1 MPTRLFS
8 ILLLAAALSACGQEK
23 LQHNAY
29 LSSDQAAARDQLAR
43 LDGQRQRTIGENEAG
58 RTYNEGILR

>member
-8 ILLLAAALSACGQEK
+8 ILLLAATLSACGQEK

-29 LSSDQAAARDQLAR
+29 LTSDQAAERGQLAR
-43 LDGQRQRTIGENEAG
+43 LDGQRQRTINENEAD
-58 RTYNEGILR
+58 RTHNEGMLR